1 MRDYVKIN
9 EMKQDYETIPVPE
22 DLKQRVEK
30 GIAQAK
36 EEEKVKRMPV
46 WGFRIA
52 GCAVAAML
60 VLTLLTNLNAPI
72 AHAMSDIPVLGS
84 IVKIVTF
91 RTYESNDKDMS
102 AKVKIPEVEIKDS
115 EGKKNDAAT
124 EEINKAVD
132 EYTQEII
139 EQYKADVKAT
149 NGEGKE
155 EVSVDYKIVTN
166 NTNLFSLKIDTTVAL
181 NTSGITIKI
190 YHIDK
195 KTGKLIQLKD
205 IFKDDADYLSV
216 LTKEVKRQ
224 MRQQMREDDQKTYF
238 IDDEDMPETNWTGLT
253 DEANFYINSNGEL
266 TLDFDKYEVAPGY
279 MGACEFTIPQKLIK
293 DMVKTEYFQ

>member
-1 MRDYVKIN
+1 MRGYVKID

-22 DLKQRVEK
+22 DLKQRVQK
-30 GIAQAK
+30 GITQAK
-36 EEEKVKRMPV
+36 EEEKVKRIPV
-46 WGFRIA
+46 WGLRIA

-124 EEINKAVD
+124 EEINNAVD

-166 NTNLFSLKIDTTVAL
+166 NANLFSLKIDTTVAL

-205 IFKDDADYLSV
+205 VFKDDADYLSV

-224 MRQQMREDDQKTYF
+224 MRKQMLEDDQKMYF
-238 IDDEDMPETNWTGLT
+238 IDDEDMPELNWTGLT

-266 TLDFDKYEVAPGY
+266 TIAFDKYEVAPGY